1 MAIPASELV
10 RVQPRVL
17 AGTGQDLAF
26 NGLFLTENALAPVG
40 TLLTFR
46 DAASVSEY
54 FGSASDEAKAAAV
67 YFGGYNNSFLKPT
80 QLYMWRS
87 HKNASAP
94 FVRSAAF
101 SSAKVKTLLDDLKG
115 ITAGTFSATIGGT
128 AVSLSEVD
136 LSGSDSISAALDIVT
151 KKIAA
156 VEEASPAAA
165 GVTLSW
171 NSVFRA
177 FTLTAGAAGSTVAI
191 ANLSGTIPDALG
203 LTSGAVVSAGADAQD
218 YASCLNEV
226 CETTQNFVT
235 YSTIAEADGADA
247 LALAGWSNTQYAAG
261 NQFLY
266 VYWSDDAVLKTADA
280 SETAA
285 IAIRDAEY
293 TGTAGV
299 YGDVR
304 YPAFLMGVAASID
317 WDRIDGAITTAFK
330 AQSGLTANVQVK
342 DDAANLIANGMN
354 FMGNYAS
361 RNDNFILFQ
370 NGQMFGQWSWIDTYL
385 NATWLNN
392 ALQVQILSGL
402 ELAGRVPYTEAGYT
416 RIRAWV
422 QDVVD
427 RALTNGVIDRGVRL
441 SETQKTELINEA
453 GKDISTDL
461 YNNGYVLQINDAT
474 AAVRQARI
482 SPSMSFWYTYGG
494 SVHKINL
501 PSTAVV

>member
-54 FGSASDEAKAAAV
+54 FGSASDETKAAAV

-80 QLYMWRS
+80 ALYMWRS

-156 VEEASPAAA
+156 AEGASPAAA

-177 FTLTAGAAGSTVAI
+177 FTLTAGATGSTVAI

-218 YASCLNEV
+218 YASCLDDV

-235 YSTIAEADGADA
+235 YSTIAEADRADA
-247 LALAGWSNTQYAAG
+247 LALAGWSNTQYGEG

-285 IAIRDAEY
+285 AAIRDAEY
-293 TGTAGV
+293 NGVAGV
-299 YGDVR
+299 FGDVR
-304 YPAFLMGVAASID
+304 YPAFIMGSAGSID
-317 WDRIDGAITTAFK
+317 WDRIGGTITFAFK
-330 AQSGLTANVQVK
+330 AQSGLEANVTDK

-354 FMGNYAS
+354 FVGNYAS
-361 RNDNFILFQ
+361 RNDNFIFLQ
-370 NGQMFGQWSWIDTYL
+370 NGQMFGQWAWIDTYL
-385 NATWLNN
+385 NSCWLNN
-392 ALQVQILSGL
+392 ALQVQILGGL
-402 ELAGRVPYTEAGYT
+402 QLAARVPYNEAGYI

-441 SETQKTELINEA
+441 SETQKTELISEA

-461 YNNGYVLQINDAT
+461 YNNGYVLQIEDAT
-474 AAVRQARI
+474 AAIRQARI

>member
-54 FGSASDEAKAAAV
+54 FGSASDEAKAAAI

-80 QLYMWRS
+80 ALYMWRS
-87 HKNASAP
+87 HKNARAP

-128 AVSLSEVD
+128 AISLSEVD

-218 YASCLNEV
+218 YASCLDEV

-235 YSTIAEADGADA
+235 YSTIAEADKADA
-247 LALAGWSNTQYAAG
+247 LALSGWSNTQYAAG

-474 AAVRQARI
+474 AAIRQART

>member
-54 FGSASDEAKAAAV
+54 FGSVSNEAKAAAV

-156 VEEASPAAA
+156 IEEASPAAA

-218 YASCLNEV
+218 YASCLDEV

-235 YSTIAEADGADA
+235 YSTIAEADRADA

-266 VYWSDDAVLKTADA
+266 VYWSADETLKTDKAD
-280 SETAA
+280 ETAA

>member
-1 MAIPASELV
+1 ML
-10 RVQPRVL
+10 
-17 AGTGQDLAF
+17 
-26 NGLFLTENALAPVG
+26 
-40 TLLTFR
+40 
-46 DAASVSEY
+46 
-54 FGSASDEAKAAAV
+54 
-67 YFGGYNNSFLKPT
+67 
-80 QLYMWRS
+80 
-87 HKNASAP
+87 
-94 FVRSAAF
+94 
-101 SSAKVKTLLDDLKG
+101 
-115 ITAGTFSATIGGT
+115 
-128 AVSLSEVD
+128 
-136 LSGSDSISAALDIVT
+136 
-151 KKIAA
+151 
-156 VEEASPAAA
+156 
-165 GVTLSW
+165 
-171 NSVFRA
+171 RA

-218 YASCLNEV
+218 YASCLDEA

-235 YSTIAEADGADA
+235 YSTIAEADRADA

-266 VYWSDDAVLKTADA
+266 VYWSADETLKTDKAD
-280 SETAA
+280 ETAA

-330 AQSGLTANVQVK
+330 AQSGLTANVQVR

-392 ALQVQILSGL
+392 ALQVQILAGM
-402 ELAGRVPYTEAGYT
+402 EMAGRVPYNQAGYA
-416 RIRAWV
+416 RIRAWCA
-422 QDVVD
+422 DVID
-427 RALTNGVIDRGVRL
+427 RALNNGVIDRGVNI
-441 SETQKTELINEA
+441 SETQKNELINEA
-453 GKDISTDL
+453 GEDISTDL
-461 YNNGYVLQINDAT
+461 YNNGYVLQILDADAT
-474 AAVRQARI
+474 IRQNRT
-482 SPSMSFWYTYGG
+482 SPSMNFWYTYAG